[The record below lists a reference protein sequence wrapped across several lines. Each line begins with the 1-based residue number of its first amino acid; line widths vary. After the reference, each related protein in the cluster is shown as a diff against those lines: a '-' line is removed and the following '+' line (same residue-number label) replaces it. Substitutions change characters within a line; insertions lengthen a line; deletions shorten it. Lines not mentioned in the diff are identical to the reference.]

1 MKTPKFLKR
10 IWALIN
16 LASVLAW
23 LLSLGVGGILSSLLA
38 NLVGL
43 EEPWRW
49 LIFVS
54 VLLVGTALSFPLS
67 RVALAWLT
75 AILPQVE
82 ASITTAEAA
91 ETEAA
96 RDRGRQQE
104 AALRSAI
111 LELEAELGRAHRVV
125 ELLLMEVIF
134 GPTERLS
141 FHRGTGTAKCSADS
155 G

>member
-67 RVALAWLT
+67 RVALA
-75 AILPQVE
+75 
-82 ASITTAEAA
+82 
-91 ETEAA
+91 
-96 RDRGRQQE
+96 
-104 AALRSAI
+104 
-111 LELEAELGRAHRVV
+111 
-125 ELLLMEVIF
+125 
-134 GPTERLS
+134 
-141 FHRGTGTAKCSADS
+141 
-155 G
+155 